1 MLKEK
6 VCFKV
11 FSDNIYIENL
21 EDFSKSFYY
30 EWKAESPFCLF
41 PGNGSDY
48 LWDMEQSAL
57 YVREHPDE
65 CLWMDGNG
73 KYYLG
78 IHFPADIAVRYD
90 PDGLRKWF
98 LKLSSLEN
106 DNERDKCIRQEIGS
120 YFIKEKM
127 HPVLLEAI
135 EEICKENGQIA
146 VEDLMGKFSYDY
158 SMRQVERIF
167 KDAYGYGPKFFCRKE
182 RLLYMIEFLLA
193 DSKEN
198 IAVEAIEA
206 GYSDRAHFQR
216 EFKKFM
222 GMTPGQFV
230 EKRLLFKC

>member
-1 MLKEK
+1 MKEK
-6 VCFKV
+6 VCYKV

-21 EDFSKSFYY
+21 DGFSKAFYY
-30 EWKAESPFCLF
+30 EWKAESSFCLF
-41 PGNGSDY
+41 PGNGCDY

-65 CLWMDGNG
+65 CLWLDGNG
-73 KYYLG
+73 TYYLG
-78 IHFPADIAVRYD
+78 MHFPADMVVRYN
-90 PDGLRKWF
+90 PDRLREWF
-98 LKLSSLEN
+98 LKLSSFEN
-106 DNERDKCIRQEIGS
+106 GNERRKCIRQDTRT

-127 HPVLLEAI
+127 HPLLLEAV
-135 EEICKENGQIA
+135 EEISKENGQIA
-146 VEDLMGKFSYDY
+146 VEGLLGKCSYDY

-182 RLLYMIEFLLA
+182 RLLYMVERLLN

-198 IAVEAIEA
+198 IAFEAVEA